1 MSLDAEQRRN
11 FQDALELFDS
21 RVRATP
27 GTAWASPSPCEGWT
41 ARDVLA
47 HLVTNL
53 RALREAASGGDF
65 FATFG
70 QPVEGDAVEA
80 WAQERDRALASLDA
94 AEAGG
99 LTSVTVRGNAVPL
112 GAIVDGLMRDL
123 VIHTWDLARAVGGDE
138 RLPDDLVAAATVAMS
153 MVGEQSRGPGLYGY
167 EVPAPPGADAQTR
180 LLALSGRK
188 A

>member
-1 MSLDAEQRRN
+1 MSLDAEQRRD
-11 FQDALELFDS
+11 FEKALDLFDS

-41 ARDVLA
+41 ARDVVA

-53 RALREAASGGDF
+53 RALREAAGGGDF

-70 QPVEGDAVEA
+70 QPVEGDVVEA
-80 WAQERDRALASLDA
+80 WTRERDAAPASLEG
-94 AEAGG
+94 AEANGV
-99 LTSVTVRGNAVPL
+99 TAVTVRGNAVPL

-138 RLPDDLVAAATVAMS
+138 RLPDDLVSAATAAMS
-153 MVGEQSRGPGLYGY
+153 MVGEASRGPGLYGY